1 MEISNIYQ
9 KIENRLIFD
18 KQIFTLAIWRDEN
31 SSVSRKVATGAGLSL
46 ISLCRIIDSITSVA
60 LGILSVPFM
69 LIGIK
74 LTQSFVGRATM
85 SLGTSLGL
93 LTFYQYVNFSKDSLF
108 ENLHALDI
116 NERYTW

>member
-1 MEISNIYQ
+1 MEINNIYQ

-18 KQIFTLAIWRDEN
+18 KQIFDLAIWRDVN

-46 ISLCRIIDSITSVA
+46 ISLSRIIDSIVSLA
-60 LGILSVPFM
+60 LAILSLPLLFA
-69 LIGIK
+69 GIK
-74 LTQSFVGRATM
+74 FTQSFANRATM

-93 LTFYQYVNFSKDSLF
+93 LTFYQYANITKDNLF
-108 ENLHALDI
+108 RNLRMLDI